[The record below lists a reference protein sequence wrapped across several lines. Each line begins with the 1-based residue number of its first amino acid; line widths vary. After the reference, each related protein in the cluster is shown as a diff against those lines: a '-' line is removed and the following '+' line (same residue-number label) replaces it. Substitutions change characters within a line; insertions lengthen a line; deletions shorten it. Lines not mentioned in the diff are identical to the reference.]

1 MTALGTVGKYA
12 LRLQIGR
19 GAMGIVY
26 DAFVIG
32 PTAEPP
38 RKVVQ
43 ALAALGVT
51 IASEF
56 SHIVR

>member
-1 MTALGTVGKYA
+1 VTALDTVGKYA

-26 DAFVIG
+26 EAYVIG

-56 SHIVR
+56 S